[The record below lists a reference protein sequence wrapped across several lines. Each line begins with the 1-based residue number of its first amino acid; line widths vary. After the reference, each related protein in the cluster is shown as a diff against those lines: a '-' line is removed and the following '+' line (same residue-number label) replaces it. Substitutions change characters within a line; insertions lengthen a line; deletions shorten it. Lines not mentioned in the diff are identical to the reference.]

1 MTRTR
6 ETMVIVVLCLGN
18 LFLTGMGMGLPVFTI
33 FWGVAAG
40 LAAILTTMRE
50 DLAALVKKTW
60 FYAGI
65 LAGFTFITEVT
76 LMTGPSIA
84 IIRGKIDPANFGHP
98 FILYDPLLSFWAF
111 LFVEIIVAPVLE
123 MLVAIATVFV
133 YVSVSR
139 RFRQPGR
146 N

>member
-1 MTRTR
+1 
-6 ETMVIVVLCLGN
+6 
-18 LFLTGMGMGLPVFTI
+18 
-33 FWGVAAG
+33 
-40 LAAILTTMRE
+40 
-50 DLAALVKKTW
+50 
-60 FYAGI
+60 
-65 LAGFTFITEVT
+65 
-76 LMTGPSIA
+76 MTGPSIA

-98 FILYDPLLSFWAF
+98 FILYDPLLSFWAS

>member
-50 DLAALVKKTW
+50 DLAALVKKPGSTPASW
-60 FYAGI
+60 
-65 LAGFTFITEVT
+65 
-76 LMTGPSIA
+76 
-84 IIRGKIDPANFGHP
+84 RGS
-98 FILYDPLLSFWAF
+98 PLS
-111 LFVEIIVAPVLE
+111 PR
-123 MLVAIATVFV
+123 
-133 YVSVSR
+133 SR
-139 RFRQPGR
+139 
-146 N
+146 